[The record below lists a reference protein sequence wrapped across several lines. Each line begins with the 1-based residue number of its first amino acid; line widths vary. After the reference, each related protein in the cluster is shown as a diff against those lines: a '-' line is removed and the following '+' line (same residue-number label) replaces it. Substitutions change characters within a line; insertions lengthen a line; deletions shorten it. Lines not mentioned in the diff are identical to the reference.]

1 MNEEAIILHPS
12 RIYLND
18 RCSLYVKRMYHAHE
32 LNLKS
37 GDSHT
42 RLWNVFVQMPNIS
55 CDFYIIISIDYEIL
69 RKFVQ

>member
-37 GDSHT
+37 GDSHKVME
-42 RLWNVFVQMPNIS
+42 RVRSNAEYKL
-55 CDFYIIISIDYEIL
+55 
-69 RKFVQ
+69 